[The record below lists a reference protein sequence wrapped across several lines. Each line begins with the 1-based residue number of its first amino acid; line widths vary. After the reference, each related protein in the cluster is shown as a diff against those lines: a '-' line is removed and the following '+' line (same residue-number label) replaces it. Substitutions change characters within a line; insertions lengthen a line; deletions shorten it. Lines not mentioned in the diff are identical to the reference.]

1 MLIVACQ
8 VCGKTGILRGSPEKD
23 GMVRTSWICK
33 HCGTG
38 QVVQVPVSS
47 DARNSDLRDIVL
59 GLPSEWASGNPV
71 DRGNL

>member
-8 VCGKTGILRGSPEKD
+8 VCGQTGILRGSPEKD
-23 GMVRTSWICK
+23 GMVRTSWICN

-47 DARNSDLRDIVL
+47 DARSSNLRDIVL
-59 GLPSEWASGNPV
+59 GLPSEWASGTPV
-71 DRGNL
+71 YKGNL